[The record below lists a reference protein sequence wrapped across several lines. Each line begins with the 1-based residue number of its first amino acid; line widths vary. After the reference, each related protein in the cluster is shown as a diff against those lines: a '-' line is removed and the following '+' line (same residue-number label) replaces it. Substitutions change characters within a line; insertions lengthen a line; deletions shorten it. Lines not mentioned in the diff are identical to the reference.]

1 MQINRQAV
9 CISQLHPCLHS
20 AFIKGERAQISLHL
34 FRVAGDDWSVVTERR
49 SMAKSIITTGLG
61 TILWSVVI
69 KMIECRKFRSP
80 KTRSQESNA
89 LSQL

>member
-1 MQINRQAV
+1 
-9 CISQLHPCLHS
+9 
-20 AFIKGERAQISLHL
+20 
-34 FRVAGDDWSVVTERR
+34 
-49 SMAKSIITTGLG
+49 MAKSIITTGLG